1 MKLRK
6 KISFLLMS
14 LQFFYCFADISGADA
29 RALALT
35 SDNKIVVAGMV
46 TEDKQNLFTIFEYLD
61 TGLLNTSFGNNGFST
76 ITIGEQA
83 EANAVAID
91 ANGKMVVGGF
101 ALEAGIIKVVSA
113 RYLSDG
119 TLDATYGQSGNGMV
133 VETAVQDAQIVDIKI
148 QNDGKIV
155 FAGTQS
161 VEGQL
166 NVFLM
171 RYNVDGTLDTNFG
184 DSGIVSRTVGYHTGA
199 LALALQADG
208 KILTAG
214 FSIIDTRQ
222 VILLRFNND
231 GSLDTSYGN
240 NGLSTSIIGTSSQIE
255 GLALDAHG
263 YAVVSGISDNQFFVA
278 RFDASGVLD
287 QTFGNQGIVI
297 TNMGIRSSAL
307 SLAIQS
313 DGKIITCG
321 FADEMFAI
329 VRYLNDGTLDT
340 SFNIT
345 GYITK
350 LISNTGNCAKAIIL
364 DFNDKLI
371 IAGSAQDDLGI
382 LRFNSDG
389 NIDATWSYTGLI
401 QTSTSNT
408 NPATQIFDQ
417 KPSGIDGGT
426 FTAGTWITRDLNQII
441 TNSSNIALS
450 SNRITLL
457 PGTYEISV
465 SAPGYRCGK
474 HKIRL
479 QNIIKDITEKNGTA
493 AYSSIT
499 TDGSVSNSV
508 LEVTLIITETTEYE
522 IQHRCSDTKIDDGMG
537 LSTGFDDSEVYT
549 IVKIIEK

>member
-1 MKLRK
+1 MKIRK
-6 KISFLLMS
+6 KVSFLLMS
-14 LQFFYCFADISGADA
+14 LQFFYFFADISGADA
-29 RALALT
+29 RALAIT
-35 SDNKIVVAGMV
+35 SDNKILVAGIV
-46 TEDKQNLFTIFEYLD
+46 NENKQNLFTVFRYLD
-61 TGLLNTSFGNNGFST
+61 TGLLDTSFGDNGFST

-91 ANGKMVVGGF
+91 ANGKIVVGGF

-133 VETAVQDAQIVDIKI
+133 VETAVQDAQIADIKI

-171 RYNVDGTLDTNFG
+171 RYNVDGALDTSFG
-184 DSGIVSRTVGYHTGA
+184 NSGIVSSTVGYHTGA
-199 LALALQADG
+199 LAIALQADG
-208 KILTAG
+208 KIITAG

-222 VILLRFNND
+222 IILLRFNSD

-240 NGLSTSIIGTSSQIE
+240 NGLSTVVIGTSSQME
-255 GLALDAHG
+255 ALALDSNG
-263 YAVVSGISDNQFFVA
+263 YAVVSGISDNQFVTA
-278 RFDASGVLD
+278 RFDTNGLLD
-287 QTFGNQGIVI
+287 QTFGNQGVVI
-297 TNMGIRSSAL
+297 TNIGTRSSAL
-307 SLAIQS
+307 SLVIQPDS
-313 DGKIITCG
+313 KIVTCG

-329 VRYLNDGTLDT
+329 VRYLNNGTLDT
-340 SFNIT
+340 SFNTT

-350 LISNTGNCAKAIIL
+350 LISNTGNCAKAVIL
-364 DFNDKLI
+364 DFNNKLI

-382 LRFNSDG
+382 LRFNTDG
-389 NIDATWSYTGLI
+389 SVDTTWSYTGLI
-401 QTSTSNT
+401 QTSSPNT

-417 KPSGIDGGT
+417 KSSGIDGGT

-450 SNRITLL
+450 ANRLTLL
-457 PGTYEISV
+457 PGTYEISA
-465 SAPGYRCGK
+465 SAPGYQCGK

-479 QNIIKDITEKNGTA
+479 QNITKDITEKNGTA
-493 AYSSIT
+493 AYSSISA
-499 TDGSVSNSV
+499 DGSVSNSV
-508 LEVTLIITETTEYE
+508 LEVTLIITETTDYE
-522 IQHRCSDTKIDDGMG
+522 IQHRCSDTKIDNGLG
-537 LSTGFDDSEVYT
+537 LSTGFDDPEVYT
-549 IVKIIEK
+549 TVKIIEK